1 MNMKSEKTKELMT
14 WLEKR
19 VRKIDWP
26 VDYSYDEVID
36 LIEIAELELLE
47 DPTLS
52 QKVKE
57 FKTKRSYY

>member
-1 MNMKSEKTKELMT
+1 MKSEKVKELMK

-36 LIEIAELELLE
+36 LVEIAEIELYDKALAE
-47 DPTLS
+47 

-57 FKTKRSYY
+57 FKDKRTYY